1 MKITLSTGKEFNVNY
16 IWGPL
21 RGTNQIMIDMP
32 DERGIEEVAAD
43 FAGVLWIVKTEE
55 RRPGITETYEGYTE
69 IASVI
74 RERATGTVRI
84 TLERP

>member
-1 MKITLSTGKEFNVNY
+1 MKITLSTGKTFEVNY

-32 DERGIEEVAAD
+32 EGRGVEEVAAD
-43 FAGVLWIVKTEE
+43 FAGVASIVKTDA
-55 RRPGITETYEGYTE
+55 RRPGVEERYEGYTE